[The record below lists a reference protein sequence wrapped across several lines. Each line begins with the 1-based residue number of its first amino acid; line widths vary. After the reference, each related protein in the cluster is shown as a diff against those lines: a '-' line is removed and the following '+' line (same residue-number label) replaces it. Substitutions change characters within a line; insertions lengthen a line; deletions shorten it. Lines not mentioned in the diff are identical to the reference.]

1 MKRFV
6 IVLLTVLIV
15 STIGQT
21 QEQTPETLD
30 VAEVVVGAKRLYTT
44 YLYAVGQW
52 SDSTDA
58 TAVQS
63 SEIHCYKRF
72 GFCEVASADSIGG
85 PNGVYVSLNS
95 FDIVRWDKQEMI
107 AVDSSPICLV
117 NTLRADF
124 QKHKVTLSS
133 TSKGE
138 TKDKMC
144 EHTETPTA
152 FLGGSHDAVKR
163 ILMKAKKR

>member
-1 MKRFV
+1 MSAGVHEAATVTLTIRADVTRLVRAREQMK
-6 IVLLTVLIV
+6 
-15 STIGQT
+15 
-21 QEQTPETLD
+21 
-30 VAEVVVGAKRLYTT
+30 A
-44 YLYAVGQW
+44 
-52 SDSTDA
+52 DA

-63 SEIHCYKRF
+63 AEIHCYKRF

-133 TSKGE
+133 KSKGE